1 MLLLAD
7 RQMRVLAADGRFAL
21 TVAAPRTAGCTGSAL
36 DIGVTFARPLAWA
49 ARSTKTD
56 GSFVFTPS
64 VGPTGDTSTAL
75 DIGVTFARPARL
87 AWAARAT
94 RTDGSFVSIRTAGW
108 NAKAALD
115 IGLTSAARC
124 FMVSVGLRRA
134 WAGLARHAC
143 N

>member
-1 MLLLAD
+1 

-64 VGPTGDTSTAL
+64 AGPTGDASTTL
-75 DIGVTFARPARL
+75 DIGVTFARPL
-87 AWAARAT
+87 AWAARST
-94 RTDGSFVSIRTAGW
+94 RTDCSFVSIRTAGSTG

-115 IGLTSAARC
+115 IGLTSARC

-134 WAGLARHAC
+134 WAGLARRAC